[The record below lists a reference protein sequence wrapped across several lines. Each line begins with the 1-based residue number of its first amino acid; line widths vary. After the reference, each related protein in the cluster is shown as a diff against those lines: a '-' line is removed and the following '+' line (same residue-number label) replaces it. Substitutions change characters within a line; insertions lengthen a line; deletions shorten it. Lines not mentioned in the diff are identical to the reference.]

1 MSNDPPAGRPPQ
13 FVGLPQ
19 SPDSVVSDY
28 AEGVRKRRDA
38 RQEAAREGRPKLPN
52 LLRADKQYNPSKDT
66 PMTLDQMAQA
76 QETMD
81 RVSRGEEKAQAKP
94 ETIRGLQA
102 IKEYSD
108 KEHARM
114 DAEVAEKTPEE
125 EKPKDEEPKASSKE
139 PTKKK
144 SPKDMSD
151 DEVNDTLASMDDMD
165 LELLMERVRSDIIN
179 NEVERRAIDAKVK
192 DIDLASGLATG
203 EFTQTV
209 PIKKGIEVT
218 YRTVSQM
225 ENDNMR
231 RILFNWNAEDA
242 RVATLA
248 AERYGLMQ
256 TVCALVQINGT
267 KLPRHLKDDGN
278 GTYEFLEEVFL
289 QKYKLVS
296 SYPSPMIHM
305 LGTHAFWFD
314 QRVRKLFTVE
324 TVKNG

>member
-1 MSNDPPAGRPPQ
+1 MSNDQSEGRPPQ
-13 FVGLPQ
+13 FIGMP
-19 SPDSVVSDY
+19 PAADDVVAKY
-28 AEGVRKRRDA
+28 AKGVAERREA
-38 RQEAAREGRPKLPN
+38 RQVAMKEGRPKLPN
-52 LLRADKQYNPSKDT
+52 LLRADKQYKPSKDR

-81 RVSRGEEKAQAKP
+81 RVARGEEKAPVRP
-94 ETIRGLQA
+94 ETLRGLRE
-102 IKEYSD
+102 IKEHSE

-114 DAEVAEKTPEE
+114 DAEAKKTDDTDDTEEKAEAKTPKTPEKKMSE
-125 EKPKDEEPKASSKE
+125 E
-139 PTKKK
+139 
-144 SPKDMSD
+144 
-151 DEVNDTLASMDDMD
+151 EVNDQLAAMDDMD

-179 NEVERRAIDAKVK
+179 NEIERKAIAKKVK
-192 DIDLASGLATG
+192 DIDLAAGLATG
-203 EFTQTV
+203 EFTQVV

-225 ENDNMR
+225 ENDEMR

-242 RVATLA
+242 RVASLA

-256 TVCALVQINGT
+256 TVCAMVQLNGT
-267 KLPRHLKDDGN
+267 KMPKHLKDDGN
-278 GTYEFLEEVFL
+278 GAYEFLEEVFL
-289 QKYKLVS
+289 SKYKLIS
-296 SYPSPMIHM
+296 SYPAPLIHM